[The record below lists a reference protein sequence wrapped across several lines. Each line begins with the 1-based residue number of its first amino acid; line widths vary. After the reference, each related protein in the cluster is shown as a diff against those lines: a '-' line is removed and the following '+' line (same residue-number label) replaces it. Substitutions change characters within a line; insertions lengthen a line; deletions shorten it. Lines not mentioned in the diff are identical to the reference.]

1 MKVADTVLMY
11 APAKSNKALRMKPA
25 IIRMGARI
33 KMVTPD
39 MFQTT
44 IGELLGFTED
54 EVAEIAGKAEISDED
69 AGHNIEITQEELEK
83 LNNLSQEV
91 LVMWNF
97 AGPKIDTLLRN
108 FKKAGVSKVELKAV
122 VTPNNIKWTFAKLI
136 LELQNESEVY
146 KTI

>member
-11 APAKSNKALRMKPA
+11 APAKSNKALRMKLA